1 MEYSFAPLSREM
13 GRYAF
18 FNTGFE
24 YKFAFG
30 TQSSA
35 ELMLFGGEY
44 VSFPDHCHQ
53 MIWEAPFDLYTCRNI
68 LDEME
73 KERGYPPFDLSDYSR
88 TLAGTER
95 VHAELREKGGF
106 TDTYILGLLIYHQL
120 QYMPY
125 LTGRF
130 E

>member
-1 MEYSFAPLSREM
+1 MEYSFVPPYRKM

-30 TQSSA
+30 SQSSA

-44 VSFPDHCHQ
+44 MSFPDHCHQ
-53 MIWEAPFDLYTCRNI
+53 MIWEAPFDLYTCRDM
-68 LDEME
+68 LRKLEMSH
-73 KERGYPPFDLSDYSR
+73 GYSPFDLSSYPK

-95 VHAELREKGGF
+95 VRAEMREKGL